1 MYRKLIRDGIRAVK
15 NGKDP
20 LGGNRVLNS
29 EKVIPTY
36 GQDTVVK
43 VPRAPTPEADKKL
56 LREIGRKVAKGE
68 LNYAK
73 GRA

>member
-15 NGKDP
+15 SGKNP
-20 LGGNRVLNS
+20 LGAYK
-29 EKVIPTY
+29 EKKVVPTY

-43 VPRAPTPEADKKL
+43 VPRATTPEADKKL

-68 LNYAK
+68 FSFEEGIA
-73 GRA
+73 